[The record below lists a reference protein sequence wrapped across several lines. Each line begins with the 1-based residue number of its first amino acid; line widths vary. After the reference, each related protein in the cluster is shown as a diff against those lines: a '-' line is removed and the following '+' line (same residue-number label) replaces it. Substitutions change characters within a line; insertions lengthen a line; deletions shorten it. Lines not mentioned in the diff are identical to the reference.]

1 MKDGYTNED
10 LLLVWL
16 AACAGLDERAK
27 NEIAQVCARG
37 VSAKH
42 LEKICGAVIQT
53 GANRV
58 YKDGCAAI
66 RQEAEGYL
74 LRLSGAGGFAVT
86 LAGTDYPES
95 LRAIPDP
102 PLALF
107 CAGKRELLN
116 GRKFCIVGSRMLPAW
131 AQAVGKK
138 ISSELSERFAVVTG
152 IAEGGDRAA
161 IDGAV
166 ASGKLICVLPCGLD
180 ADYPA
185 SHASLKREIAKR
197 GLLVSEVPLGV
208 RAQKFSFHARNR
220 ILAGLSEGVLVLAAG
235 ERSGALITANCAA
248 EFGRDVFALPY
259 RPNETRGAGCN
270 DLLKKGASLVTEAED
285 ILSFYGFETQ
295 KQEESAEEKGPSL
308 TPEERR
314 VYEVLREGG
323 ELHSS
328 VLAERAGMKIFEAAA
343 VLSSLELKGL
353 AVKAGGNR
361 YSLAH

>member
-16 AACAGLDERAK
+16 AVCAGLDERAK

-37 VSAKH
+37 ISAKH

-53 GANRV
+53 GTNRV

-86 LAGTDYPES
+86 LAGADYPES

-131 AQAVGKK
+131 AQAAGKK

-180 ADYPA
+180 VDYPA

-235 ERSGALITANCAA
+235 ERSGALITADRALA
-248 EFGRDVFALPY
+248 YGREVFALPH
-259 RPNETRGAGCN
+259 NAGAAQGAGCN
-270 DLLKKGASLVTEAED
+270 ELIKQGAYLCTDAGD
-285 ILSFYGFETQ
+285 IFAAFGMERAQRPAVQLTP
-295 KQEESAEEKGPSL
+295 QEETL
-308 TPEERR
+308 
-314 VYEVLREGG
+314 
-323 ELHSS
+323 
-328 VLAERAGMKIFEAAA
+328 LAELRLAGEAHAA
-343 VLSSLELKGL
+343 VLAGRAGIPVWEAQAALASLELKGL
-353 AVKAGGNR
+353 AVRAGGNQ
-361 YSLAH
+361 YAALKA

>member
-37 VSAKH
+37 ISAKH

-53 GANRV
+53 GTNRV

-131 AQAVGKK
+131 AQAAGKK

-166 ASGKLICVLPCGLD
+166 TSGKLICVLPCGLD
-180 ADYPA
+180 VDYPA

-235 ERSGALITANCAA
+235 ERSGALITADRALA
-248 EFGRDVFALPY
+248 YGREVFALPH
-259 RPNETRGAGCN
+259 NAGAAQGAGCN
-270 DLLKKGASLVTEAED
+270 ELIKQGAYLCTDAGD
-285 ILSFYGFETQ
+285 IFAAFGMERAQRPAVQLTP
-295 KQEESAEEKGPSL
+295 QEETL
-308 TPEERR
+308 
-314 VYEVLREGG
+314 
-323 ELHSS
+323 
-328 VLAERAGMKIFEAAA
+328 LAELRLAGEAHAA
-343 VLSSLELKGL
+343 VLAGRAGIPVWEAQAALASLELKGL
-353 AVKAGGNR
+353 AVRAGGNQ
-361 YSLAH
+361 YAALKA

>member
-37 VSAKH
+37 ISAKH

-53 GANRV
+53 GTNRV

-66 RQEAEGYL
+66 GQEAEKYL

-131 AQAVGKK
+131 AQAAGKK

-152 IAEGGDRAA
+152 IAEGGDSAA

-180 ADYPA
+180 VDYPA

-235 ERSGALITANCAA
+235 ERSGALITADRALA
-248 EFGRDVFALPY
+248 YGREVFALPH
-259 RPNETRGAGCN
+259 NAGAAQGAGCN
-270 DLLKKGASLVTEAED
+270 ELIKQGAYLCTDAGD
-285 ILSFYGFETQ
+285 IFAAFGMERAQRPAVQLTP
-295 KQEESAEEKGPSL
+295 QEETL
-308 TPEERR
+308 
-314 VYEVLREGG
+314 
-323 ELHSS
+323 
-328 VLAERAGMKIFEAAA
+328 LAELRLAGEAHAA
-343 VLSSLELKGL
+343 VLAGRAGIPVWEAQAVLASLELKGL
-353 AVKAGGNR
+353 AVRAGGNQ
-361 YSLAH
+361 YAALKA

>member
-37 VSAKH
+37 ISAKH

-53 GANRV
+53 GTNRV

-66 RQEAEGYL
+66 RQEAEKYL

-131 AQAVGKK
+131 AQAAGKK

-180 ADYPA
+180 VDYPA

-235 ERSGALITANCAA
+235 ERSGALITADRALA
-248 EFGRDVFALPY
+248 YGREVFALPH
-259 RPNETRGAGCN
+259 NAGAAQGAGCN
-270 DLLKKGASLVTEAED
+270 ELIKQGAYLCTDAGD
-285 ILSFYGFETQ
+285 IFAAFGMERAQRPAVQLTP
-295 KQEESAEEKGPSL
+295 QEETL
-308 TPEERR
+308 
-314 VYEVLREGG
+314 
-323 ELHSS
+323 
-328 VLAERAGMKIFEAAA
+328 LAELRLAGEAHAA
-343 VLSSLELKGL
+343 VLAGRAGIPVWEAQAVLASLELKGL
-353 AVKAGGNR
+353 AVRAGGNQ
-361 YSLAH
+361 YAALKA

>member
-10 LLLVWL
+10 FLFVWL
-16 AACAGLDERAK
+16 AACAGLDEHAK
-27 NEIAQVCARG
+27 NEIAQVCSRG
-37 VSAKH
+37 ISAKQ

-53 GANRV
+53 GPNRV
-58 YKDGCAAI
+58 YKDDCAAI
-66 RQEAEGYL
+66 RQEAEKYL

-107 CAGKRELLN
+107 CAGRRELLN

-131 AQAVGKK
+131 AQAAGKK

-166 ASGKLICVLPCGLD
+166 ASGKIVCVLPCGLD
-180 ADYPA
+180 VDYPA

-197 GLLVSEVPLGV
+197 GLLVSEIPLGV

-235 ERSGALITANCAA
+235 ERSGALITADRALA
-248 EFGRDVFALPY
+248 YGREVFALPH
-259 RPNETRGAGCN
+259 NAGAAQGAGCN
-270 DLLKKGASLVTEAED
+270 ELIKQGAYLCTDAGD
-285 ILSFYGFETQ
+285 IFAAFGMERAQRPAVQLTP
-295 KQEESAEEKGPSL
+295 QEETL
-308 TPEERR
+308 
-314 VYEVLREGG
+314 
-323 ELHSS
+323 
-328 VLAERAGMKIFEAAA
+328 LAELRLAGEAHAA
-343 VLSSLELKGL
+343 VLAGRAGVPVWEAQATLASLELKGL
-353 AVKAGGNR
+353 AVRAGGNQ
-361 YSLAH
+361 YAALKA